1 MILQESGTC
10 QAMVRIHKSWGCDDG
25 DFDDGKMMIT
35 SSDGGGLRVKFNF
48 SFCAVF
54 CPVEGKCIT
63 LHNWVQKYPLLGGSL
78 EGESGKACNSCQGY
92 LYL

>member
-1 MILQESGTC
+1 
-10 QAMVRIHKSWGCDDG
+10 MVRIHKSWGCDDG
-25 DFDDGKMMIT
+25 DFDDGEMMIT
-35 SSDGGGLRVKFNF
+35 SSDGGGLRVKFSF

-54 CPVEGKCIT
+54 CTVEGKCIT
-63 LHNWVQKYPLLGGSL
+63 LHNWVQKYPLFGGSL